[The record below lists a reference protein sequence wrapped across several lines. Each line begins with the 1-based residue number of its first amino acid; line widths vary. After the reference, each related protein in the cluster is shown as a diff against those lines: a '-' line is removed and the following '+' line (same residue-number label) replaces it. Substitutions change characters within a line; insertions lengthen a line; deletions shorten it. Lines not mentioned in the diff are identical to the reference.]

1 MARGM
6 FGVFFVIAVLILSIY
21 VMNRVFRKR

>member
-1 MARGM
+1 MVRGM
-6 FGVFFVIAVLILSIY
+6 LGVFFVIAVLILSIY